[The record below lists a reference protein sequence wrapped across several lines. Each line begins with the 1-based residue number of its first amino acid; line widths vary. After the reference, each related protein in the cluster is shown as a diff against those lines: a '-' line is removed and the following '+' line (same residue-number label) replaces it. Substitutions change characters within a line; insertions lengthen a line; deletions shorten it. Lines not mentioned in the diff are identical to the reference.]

1 MYRRRATGTLA
12 MLIGLLIA
20 VPAAAQVSY
29 EVRWSQAQ
37 EAPVPQPLEAP
48 LPRPTTIS
56 LKARIQGVVI
66 VQMDL
71 TPGGAVADLK
81 LLKGLPMGLDEA
93 ALDVLQDWSFPPG
106 EEGRRV
112 TVIVE
117 FRVDPAPKPAE
128 IDTPEG
134 ARAWLDR
141 MAGLVATEDR
151 YCASVGHVLWTL
163 PEWFSPHPANLS
175 AFYDFATREDSPA
188 SWLARL
194 HLAKVEGQDPQGFL
208 TGEILEAMSN
218 EEVPRCLWC
227 LGVQDALRAEVPP
240 EPEIQADLLEA
251 VQADLETD
259 PFFTGKEVGKVTWN
273 AGGEQHADVTVQID
287 GSRQDWYLSR
297 SQGRWQ
303 AVCRD
308 ALKAVTVTT
317 VCHFGPSQEE
327 EPPQGQLLTPP
338 ID

>member
-1 MYRRRATGTLA
+1 MHRRRAPGILA
-12 MLIGLLIA
+12 LLFVLPFFA
-20 VPAAAQVSY
+20 PAAAQVSY

-56 LKARIQGVVI
+56 LRARVQGVVI
-66 VQMDL
+66 VQLDL
-71 TPGGAVADLK
+71 TPGGAVADFK
-81 LLKGLPMGLDEA
+81 MLKGLPMGLDEA
-93 ALDVLQDWSFPPG
+93 ALEVLQHWHFPPG
-106 EEGRRV
+106 VEGRSV

-117 FRVDPAPKPAE
+117 FRLDPAPKPAE

-141 MAGLVATEDR
+141 MAGLVATKER
-151 YCASVGHVLWTL
+151 YCASVGHVLPTL

-175 AFYDFATREDSPA
+175 VFYDFAAQEDSPA

-194 HLAKVEGQDPQGFL
+194 HLAKVEGQDPKGFL
-208 TGEILEAMSN
+208 AGEILEVMGT

-227 LGVQDALRAEVPP
+227 LGVQDALRSEVPL
-240 EPEIQADLLEA
+240 EPEFQAQVLET
-251 VQADLETD
+251 VRADLETD
-259 PFFTGKEVGKVTWN
+259 PFFVGQKVGPVTWQG
-273 AGGEQHADVTVQID
+273 GGEHHAEVEVEVD

-308 ALKAVTVTT
+308 ALKVVTVTT
-317 VCHFGPSQEE
+317 VCHFGPSHEE